1 MPEGMA
7 ECFLSSFILA
17 CNQAFFEEILCH
29 TYCDPRWGTS
39 HTLSPGASWE
49 VWPHPAGLRQG
60 VGGGADSVSSQASRP
75 AHYQGPRP
83 IQLPP
88 RQGQLAHPEHMEK
101 GLLGRPLTQR
111 AAE

>member
-1 MPEGMA
+1 MGDQSHPQPWGFSGGVA
-7 ECFLSSFILA
+7 A
-17 CNQAFFEEILCH
+17 
-29 TYCDPRWGTS
+29 PRRAAARG
-39 HTLSPGASWE
+39 
-49 VWPHPAGLRQG
+49 
-60 VGGGADSVSSQASRP
+60 GGGADSVSSQASRP